1 MTIGVDGGALSISDD
16 RLKVGVYRVA
26 YNLIREISRLDVKSF
41 YRIYSFGGGEEGR
54 RTLDRPNVSF
64 VRLYRP
70 GFNKI
75 WQPIELLR
83 HRIDAYLGISQSF
96 PVTLYDVKK
105 IGFIYDVGFLDH
117 PEYYRESY
125 YALTSQTSGVVK
137 RSDHII
143 TISHASKDSIHKR
156 YGVPLKDMS
165 VAYLGVDA
173 IFKKNGPAHAARIP
187 YFLFVGALKP
197 GKNVPMMLRA
207 FAEFLATSGA
217 TYDFILAGSDYW
229 LDPGIS
235 ATINAL
241 KLKDRVKIVG
251 FLDDE
256 TLASYYRGA
265 AAFVTVSEI
274 EGFGLP
280 AVEAMACGI
289 PVIASDQGSY
299 PEVVGS
305 AGILVS
311 PKDEAGLADALRKIV
326 TDKALRASLS
336 KAGILRAKEFRWRKF
351 AERVLEVLSTVTQ
364 SA

>member
-1 MTIGVDGGALSISDD
+1 MIVGVDGGALSISDD

-26 YNLIREISRLDVKSF
+26 YNLIKQLPRIDVKSF
-41 YRIYSFGGGEEGR
+41 YRVYSFGGGEEER
-54 RTLDRPNVSF
+54 RVLDRPNVSF
-64 VRLYRP
+64 MRLHRT
-70 GFNKI
+70 GFNRI

-83 HRIDAYLGISQSF
+83 HHVDAYLGIAQSF
-96 PVTLYDVKK
+96 PNILYDVTK

-125 YALTSQTSGVVK
+125 YALSRQTSGVVS

-143 TISHASKDSIHKR
+143 TISQASRDQIRKR
-156 YGVPLKDMS
+156 YGVPLDRIS

-173 IFKKNGPAHAARIP
+173 VFKKTGPVHAGRRP

-207 FAEFLATSGA
+207 FAKFLAAYGA
-217 TYDFILAGSDYW
+217 AYDFILAGSDYW

-235 ATINAL
+235 ATMNAL
-241 KLKDRVKIVG
+241 KLQDHVHLVG

-256 TLASYYRGA
+256 TLAAYYRGA
-265 AAFVTVSEI
+265 AALVTVSEI

-280 AVEAMACGI
+280 AVEAMACGT

-299 PEVVGS
+299 PEVVGK

-311 PKDEAGLADALRKIV
+311 PNDETMLANALAKVVNDAAFGARLSTSGLA
-326 TDKALRASLS
+326 
-336 KAGILRAKEFRWRKF
+336 RAKEFSWRKF
-351 AERVLEVLSTVTQ
+351 AESVWHVLAGAARST
-364 SA
+364 